1 MLGGL
6 GRSEA
11 RAQRAE
17 SVQVFGRSAA
27 ARQPLAF
34 DVGQEVLEPRAGRGR
49 GGRRAQDAVYGLDAP
64 KDRGGH
70 GGVQG
75 QLARGVRL
83 VDDRLDLGAVAL
95 RQGPGFPASVMSWT
109 SLARAGLPPGA
120 DVYSVW
126 TATPASRATSAIV
139 VSAQPFLIINSRLAG
154 IVAMA
159 LVSVLSWRRGWL
171 LFGINS
177 AALILVI
184 LTLTALEPLN
194 RIADAGT
201 PISCPP
207 TGRRAAGGGSTCT
220 SSVRRSPSRRSRA

>member
-1 MLGGL
+1 MDELGQG
-6 GRSEA
+6 G
-11 RAQRAE
+11 
-17 SVQVFGRSAA
+17 FAA
-27 ARQPLAF
+27 
-34 DVGQEVLEPRAGRGR
+34 
-49 GGRRAQDAVYGLDAP
+49 
-64 KDRGGH
+64 
-70 GGVQG
+70 
-75 QLARGVRL
+75 
-83 VDDRLDLGAVAL
+83 
-95 RQGPGFPASVMSWT
+95 
-109 SLARAGLPPGA
+109 GA

-194 RIADAGT
+194 RIADAWN
-201 PISCPP
+201 PDQLPAD
-207 TGRRAAGGGSTCT
+207 RQE
-220 SSVRRSPSRRSRA
+220 SRRRWFNLHLIRTALALAAFACLITTRALDRGSDPAARVDQAVSPGVGS